1 MQSLSRSAVAR
12 GVILAGLIA
21 GAPATR
27 AADLSYGVDVGAGR
41 SDNVARVGAA
51 EQSDTIAT
59 VGGELDLDH
68 ESKRLTANVASRL
81 EYRDYLDDTFD
92 SEVIGNLIGRAQL
105 QIVEERFKWVV
116 EDTFGQTTR
125 DQFAAETPT
134 NRENVNYLS
143 TGPELTLSLGGRNDL
158 ILRGRYEDVH
168 YEEAEL
174 GNDRVRGD
182 LVLQRELSKATKAGL
197 NVSTDRVRYD
207 DEMLAPDF
215 DRNEAY
221 LSYDVQAARTTL
233 SVQGG
238 ITEIRS
244 DGESDDGWLGRL
256 SLTRRSSS
264 ALTLGL
270 ELGHEFSDA
279 GRAFVQQQQLQPGAV
294 DPVLV
299 QQTGAPFESV
309 YGAVTAQFSRN
320 RTSMNVRLAR
330 YDEQYDAL
338 PLFDRERL
346 TADFTLQRN
355 LNAALVANFAAHYA
369 RQEYESFER
378 EISDLSASLGLR
390 WSIGRA
396 TSLSF
401 EYRYLDR
408 ADDIEGG
415 DYRANELWVRAAWR
429 VGAGVGGGFTAH

>member
-1 MQSLSRSAVAR
+1 MQSRSRPALAR

-21 GAPATR
+21 GAAATR
-27 AADLSYGVDVGAGR
+27 AADLSYGVDLGAGR
-41 SDNVARVGAA
+41 SDNVARVSAD

-59 VGGELDLDH
+59 VGGDLDLEH
-68 ESKRLTANVASRL
+68 TSKRLEANVASRL

-105 QIVEERFKWVV
+105 HIVEERFKWVL

-125 DQFAAETPT
+125 DQFAAETPA

-143 TGPELTLSLGGRNDL
+143 TGPDFTLSLGTRNEL

-168 YEEAEL
+168 YEDSTL

-182 LVLQRELSKATKAGL
+182 LVLQRELSKAAKAGL

-207 DEMLAPDF
+207 DDTLAPDF

-221 LSYDVQAARTTL
+221 LSYDVEAARTTL
-233 SVQGG
+233 SIQGG
-238 ITEIRS
+238 VTEIRS
-244 DGESDDGWLGRL
+244 DGEGDDGWLGRV
-256 SLTRRSSS
+256 SLTRRSSPS
-264 ALTLGL
+264 LTLGV

-279 GRAFVQQQQLQPGAV
+279 GRAFVDQQQQQPGAV
-294 DPVLV
+294 DAVLV
-299 QQTGAPFESV
+299 QQTAAPFESDYV
-309 YGAVTAQFSRN
+309 AANARFSRN
-320 RTSMNVRLAR
+320 RTSMNLRIGR
-330 YDEQYDAL
+330 YDEQYEAL
-338 PLFDRERL
+338 PLFDRQRL
-346 TADFTLQRN
+346 TADFNLQRN
-355 LNAALVANFAAHYA
+355 LNAALVASLGANYT

-378 EISDLSASLGLR
+378 EISDLIASLGLR
-390 WSIGRA
+390 WSVGRA

-408 ADDIEGG
+408 SDDVAGG
-415 DYRANELWVRAAWR
+415 DYRANEFWVRAAWR
-429 VGAGVGGGFTAH
+429 VGEGVGGGFTAH